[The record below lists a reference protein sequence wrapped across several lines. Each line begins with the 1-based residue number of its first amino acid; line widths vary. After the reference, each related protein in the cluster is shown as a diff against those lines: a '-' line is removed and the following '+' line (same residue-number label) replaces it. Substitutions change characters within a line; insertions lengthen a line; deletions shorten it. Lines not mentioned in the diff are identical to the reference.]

1 MRKMLISSF
10 LVTTLAIPSWSNE
23 PPSDWDDD
31 DKEFY
36 RQILEQISDDDDS
49 YSESG
54 DVMSMET
61 TRTYLT
67 RSKKRKA
74 ETPPEDIAPPV
85 IKKIKIDLDRI
96 PYPQDIYN
104 ELTQYT
110 IGQNDAMRSLSIFIH
125 THLIN
130 TRINESRE
138 QLETPAT
145 RPMEKSNILMIGPT
159 GCGKTSSLEVLAR
172 FLDSPLVV
180 GNATEWTSQGYIGR
194 KWQDLFEELWSSAQ
208 IHLNKDGKTHS
219 KQEIKDVAEKAT
231 IFIDEID
238 KLCTGS
244 ESQNLNVISRVQQ
257 ELLPVIQGTKVKL
270 KSGDELDTSNILFIA
285 GGAFA
290 GLTTDDKKKKQISPH
305 DLHTY
310 GMLPELA
317 GRLANIVQFVPLDKS
332 HLINIITQSKHSF
345 MSQFIFKFKIAYG
358 IDLTFSDEAID
369 HIADMAS
376 QQLTGARAI
385 NVMINKIMED
395 ILFNIA
401 DYMNQPLTISKAMA
415 VKSLKN
421 FTPPKKD
428 RDGPPLSMYS

>member
-10 LVTTLAIPSWSNE
+10 LATALAIPSWSNE
-23 PPSDWDDD
+23 PPSDGDDD
-31 DKEFY
+31 DKELY
-36 RQILEQISDDDDS
+36 RRILEQINDDDDS
-49 YSESG
+49 DYKPSDPVSI
-54 DVMSMET
+54 ET
-61 TRTYLT
+61 THTYPT

-74 ETPPEDIAPPV
+74 EIPPEDIAPPV
-85 IKKIKIDLDRI
+85 IKKIKIELDRI

-104 ELTQYT
+104 ELIQYT

-138 QLETPAT
+138 HLETPAT
-145 RPMEKSNILMIGPT
+145 RPMEKSNILMLGPT

-194 KWQDLFEELWSSAQ
+194 KWQDIFENLWSSAQ

-219 KQEIKDVAEKAT
+219 KKEIQDAAEKAMV
-231 IFIDEID
+231 FIDEID
-238 KLCTGS
+238 KLCPGS
-244 ESQNLNVISRVQQ
+244 EGQNLSVISRVQQ
-257 ELLPVIQGTKVKL
+257 ELLSVIQGTKVKL

-290 GLTTDDKKKKQISPH
+290 GLTTDQKKDYHITTH

-317 GRLANIVQFVPLDKS
+317 GRLANIVQFTPLEKS

-376 QQLTGARAI
+376 KQLTGARAI

-395 ILFNIA
+395 ILFNIT
-401 DYMNQPLTISKAMA
+401 DYMNQPLIISKAMA

-428 RDGPPLSMYS
+428 RDDPPLSMYS